1 MFIKF
6 HYDAKYAIY
15 EKMEETMSTEK
26 FNRIRSSF
34 VETLE
39 DMVKFRGNDPMIAR
53 IYAMIVLSPEPLT
66 QEQIA
71 KTTGYSRSQISRY
84 LANLEDRHMITKDS
98 MPGSRTQLY
107 GGETMPFLDGFR
119 SGLEVAERF
128 IKNKLEMMDYILTE
142 WQKLPKNYQTSPEG
156 KKLMEVVTVFS
167 AWFGSYLDLLS
178 EFNQRFEERLK
189 EIERE
194 LMLIKF

>member
-1 MFIKF
+1 
-6 HYDAKYAIY
+6 
-15 EKMEETMSTEK
+15 MSAEK

-34 VETLE
+34 VEALE

-53 IYAMIVLSPEPLT
+53 IYAMVVLSPEPMT

-71 KTTGYSRSQISRY
+71 ENTGYSRSQISRY
-84 LANLEDRHMITKDS
+84 LANLEGRRMITKDS

-119 SGLEVAERF
+119 LGLETAERF
-128 IKNKLEMMDYILTE
+128 IKNKLEIMNHILTE
-142 WQKLPKNYQTSPEG
+142 WQNLPKSYQESPEG
-156 KKLMEVVTVFS
+156 EKLKEVVSVFS
-167 AWFGSYLDLLS
+167 AWFGSYFDLLS
-178 EFNQRFEERLK
+178 EFNRRFDERIK
-189 EIERE
+189 QIEKE